1 MVTSPIRQGVRL
13 RHPSAGPI
21 LRISAATAMFR
32 FTVKG
37 VVSMSLE
44 LVNLVRELIRIE
56 SPSGHEGAVSRFC
69 RDWMNRHGFD
79 KTAVDDYGSV
89 TGIIQ
94 GDPTGRTILL
104 DGHLDTV
111 EPGDLSRWSRD
122 PFGGELIDGRIHGRG
137 TSDMKG
143 AFGAMMLAASRFAPQ
158 RSRLKG
164 NIVVTGSAWEEF
176 FEGYALGKI
185 IERLTR
191 EGLRP
196 GLVIIGEA
204 SNLTLKIGQRGRAEI
219 VVRTLGKSVHASNPH
234 LGVNAVYSMQAVI
247 EDLRALEPRDD
258 PLLGK
263 GIYEVTDII
272 SSPYPGASVVP
283 AACRITVDRRLLS
296 GETEESVLAPLRDMV
311 KRRKNMDPQFEA
323 EVFIETGSLTRT
335 DGKTEDV
342 KRFFPAWK
350 LEPDNAVVKLGTQ
363 ALQTVGLPGQVGYYA
378 FCTNGSYSA
387 GIAKIPTLGFGPSQ
401 EHLAHV
407 ADEYIAVS
415 DLEKACEGYQ
425 ALIRAYLMD

>member
-1 MVTSPIRQGVRL
+1 
-13 RHPSAGPI
+13 
-21 LRISAATAMFR
+21 
-32 FTVKG
+32 
-37 VVSMSLE
+37 MSSE

-56 SPSGHEGAVSRFC
+56 SLSGCEGAVSRFC
-69 RDWMNRHGFD
+69 RDWMNRRGFD
-79 KTAVDDYGSV
+79 KTVVDGYGSV
-89 TGIIQ
+89 TGIIR
-94 GDPTGRTILL
+94 GAHKGRTILL

-111 EPGDLSRWSRD
+111 DPGDLSLWTHE
-122 PFGGELIDGRIHGRG
+122 PFGGECVDGRLYGRG
-137 TSDMKG
+137 ATDMKG
-143 AFGAMMLAASRFAPQ
+143 PFGAMMLAASRFVDQ

-185 IERLTR
+185 IEGLTT

-204 SNLTLKIGQRGRAEI
+204 SDLALKIGQRGRAEI
-219 VVRTLGKSVHASNPH
+219 VIKTLGQSVHASNPH
-234 LGVNAVYSMQAVI
+234 LGVNAVYAMQAVI
-247 EDLRALEPRDD
+247 EDLRALEPRED
-258 PLLGK
+258 PLLGQ

-283 AACRITVDRRLLS
+283 AMCRITVDRRLLS
-296 GETEESVLAPLRDMV
+296 EETEERVLAPLRDML
-311 KRRKNMDPQFEA
+311 KRRKDTDPRFEA

-335 DGKTEDV
+335 DSKTEAV

-350 LEPDNAVVKLGTQ
+350 LEPDNALVKLATR
-363 ALQTVGLPGQVGYYA
+363 ALQTVGLSGQVGYYA

-407 ADEYIAVS
+407 ADEYIALS
-415 DLEKACEGYQ
+415 DLEQACEGYQ
-425 ALIRAYLMD
+425 ALIHAYLAD

>member
-1 MVTSPIRQGVRL
+1 M
-13 RHPSAGPI
+13 PS
-21 LRISAATAMFR
+21 
-32 FTVKG
+32 
-37 VVSMSLE
+37 E
-44 LVNLVRELIRIE
+44 LANLVRELIRIE
-56 SPSGHEGAVSRFC
+56 SPSGCEAAVSRFC
-69 RDWMNRHGFD
+69 RDWMSRQGFD
-79 KTAVDDYGSV
+79 EASVDDYGSV

-94 GDPTGRTILL
+94 GDHKGRTILL

-111 EPGDLSRWSRD
+111 GPGDLSLWSRE
-122 PFGGELIDGRIHGRG
+122 PFGGELVDGRLYGRG
-137 TSDMKG
+137 ATDMKG
-143 AFGAMMLAASRFAPQ
+143 PFGAMMLAASRFVPR
-158 RSRLKG
+158 RSRVKG

-185 IERLTR
+185 IERLSS

-204 SNLTLKIGQRGRAEI
+204 SDLALKIGQRGRAEI
-219 VVRTLGKSVHASNPH
+219 VMKTLGKSVHASNPH
-234 LGVNAVYSMQAVI
+234 LGVNAVYSMQTLI
-247 EDLRALEPRDD
+247 EDLRTLEPRED
-258 PLLGK
+258 PLLGQ

-296 GETEESVLAPLRDMV
+296 GETAESVLAPLRDML
-311 KRRKNMDPQFEA
+311 KRRKNMNPQFEA

-335 DGKTEDV
+335 DGKTEAV

-350 LEPDNAVVKLGTQ
+350 LEPDDAVVKLATR
-363 ALQTVGLPGQVGYYA
+363 ALQTVGLSSQVGYYA

-407 ADEYIAVS
+407 ADEFVTVT
-415 DLEKACEGYQ
+415 DLERACEGYE
-425 ALIRAYLMD
+425 ALIRAYLID